1 MNSRDRV
8 IITINHKEPDKI
20 PIDLASTTVS
30 SINYMAYKNLR
41 QYLNMELDS
50 HPKISHIHQGT
61 VFPRKDLLK
70 RFKIDF
76 RPVFMKKSPRSFV
89 ANRISDDSFYDE
101 YNILWKKSG
110 NYGYAPIKSPL
121 TDSAIED
128 LDEVTWP
135 EPYDPERVKGLKE
148 EIKELYENSDYAIVA
163 DIMCRGPFELAIKL
177 RGYEQFLTDFY
188 TNKKFNL
195 ALLNKITNTVIG
207 LWDVY
212 LSIVGDYAQIVCQ
225 GDDLGMQTGLIISP
239 KLYRQFIKPCHQRIY
254 NFIHSRTK
262 AKIFM
267 HSCGAIYEIIPD
279 LIEVGVDILNPIQ
292 RANNMDIVKIKREFG
307 KDLCF
312 WGGGIDVQQIL
323 PNANFIEIEKEV
335 QRTIEVMA
343 PGGGYIFALTH
354 NIQIDITPDRLVK
367 VYDSALKYCKYPI
380 SDNK

>member
-1 MNSRDRV
+1 
-8 IITINHKEPDKI
+8 
-20 PIDLASTTVS
+20 
-30 SINYMAYKNLR
+30 
-41 QYLNMELDS
+41 
-50 HPKISHIHQGT
+50 
-61 VFPRKDLLK
+61 
-70 RFKIDF
+70 
-76 RPVFMKKSPRSFV
+76 
-89 ANRISDDSFYDE
+89 
-101 YNILWKKSG
+101 
-110 NYGYAPIKSPL
+110 
-121 TDSAIED
+121 
-128 LDEVTWP
+128 
-135 EPYDPERVKGLKE
+135 
-148 EIKELYENSDYAIVA
+148 
-163 DIMCRGPFELAIKL
+163 
-177 RGYEQFLTDFY
+177 
-188 TNKKFNL
+188 
-195 ALLNKITNTVIG
+195 
-207 LWDVY
+207 
-212 LSIVGDYAQIVCQ
+212 
-225 GDDLGMQTGLIISP
+225 MQTGLIISP

-354 NIQIDITPDRLVK
+354 NIQTDITPDRLVK
-367 VYDSALKYCKYPI
+367 VYDSVLKYRKYPI